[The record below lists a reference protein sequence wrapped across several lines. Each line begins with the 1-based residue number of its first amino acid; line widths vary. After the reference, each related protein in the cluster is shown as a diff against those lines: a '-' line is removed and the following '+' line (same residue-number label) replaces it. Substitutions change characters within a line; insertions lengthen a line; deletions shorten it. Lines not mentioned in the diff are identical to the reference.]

1 MIDHLVYG
9 APDLDNAIDDLELRF
24 GVRAAA
30 GGRHVGIGT
39 YNDAKPGSADALVAH
54 IRGHNSTEVLR

>member
-9 APDLDNAIDDLELRF
+9 APELGTAMNDLERRF

-39 YNDAKPGSADALVAH
+39 YNALLAPGRAPSW
-54 IRGHNSTEVLR
+54 R